1 MKNYNPIEKIIS
13 NESVIHVLN
22 SVKLSGEGSLLVN
35 MTKSD
40 LKEDIYE
47 IYVSP
52 KDYNPETDKL
62 TFLATITKKKE
73 KVRSWYI
80 RFEGNWEAGIF

>member
-13 NESVIHVLN
+13 NENVIYVL
-22 SVKLSGEGSLLVN
+22 SSAKLSGEGSLLVD

-47 IYVSP
+47 IYVPP
-52 KDYNPETDKL
+52 KYYNSKTDKL
-62 TFLATITKKKE
+62 TFLATVTKKKE
-73 KVRSWYI
+73 KIKSWNI
-80 RFEGNWEAGIF
+80 RFEGNWKVDIS

>member
-13 NESVIHVLN
+13 NENVIRVLN
-22 SVKLSGEGSLLVN
+22 SAELSGEGSLLVD

-47 IYVSP
+47 IYVPS
-52 KDYNPETDKL
+52 KDYNSEIDKL
-62 TFLATITKKKE
+62 TFLATVTKKKE
-73 KVRSWYI
+73 KIKSWHI
-80 RFEGNWEAGIF
+80 RFEGNWKADF

>member
-22 SVKLSGEGSLLVN
+22 SAKLSGEGSLLVN

-47 IYVSP
+47 IYVPP
-52 KDYNPETDKL
+52 KYYDSKTDKL
-62 TFLATITKKKE
+62 TFLATIIKKKE
-73 KVRSWYI
+73 KIRSWHI
-80 RFEGNWEAGIF
+80 RFESNWNFNF